1 MPRKKTKKKTP
12 TKKKITR
19 RKEKDRYIWAVGRR
33 KTATATIKLYSKKG
47 ELLVNEKQ
55 ISDYFPSEV
64 DEVLYSEPLRTT
76 NLLGKVSA
84 TFKVTGSGKNAQ
96 LGAVVHALSRAIN
109 KLDEEKYHSLLK
121 KKGFLTRDPRMK
133 ERRKPG
139 YAQKARAK
147 KQSPKR

>member
-1 MPRKKTKKKTP
+1 MPKKSKKETTKKKS
-12 TKKKITR
+12 
-19 RKEKDRYIWAVGRR
+19 RKSKYIWAVGRR
-33 KTATATIKLYSKKG
+33 KTATATVKLYSKKG
-47 ELLVNEKQ
+47 DFVVNDQPIKK
-55 ISDYFPSEV
+55 YFPGKVSEV
-64 DEVLYSEPLRTT
+64 FYSEPLRTT
-76 NLLGKVSA
+76 NLLDKVSA

-96 LGAVVHALSRAIN
+96 LSAVVHALSRALN

-139 YAQKARAK
+139 YAQSARAK

>member
-1 MPRKKTKKKTP
+1 MPKIKSKKTKNKP
-12 TKKKITR
+12 TKKDKF
-19 RKEKDRYIWAVGRR
+19 IWAVGRR
-33 KTATATIKLYSKKG
+33 KTAVATIKLYTKKG
-47 ELLVNEKQ
+47 ELLVNQKP
-55 ISDYFPSEV
+55 IDKYFPGEV
-64 DEVLYSEPLRTT
+64 NQVLYSEPLRTT

-84 TFKVTGSGKNAQ
+84 TFKVKGSGRNAQ
-96 LGAVVHALSRAIN
+96 LDAVIHALGRALN
-109 KLDEEKYHSLLK
+109 KLDEEKYRSILK

>member
-1 MPRKKTKKKTP
+1 MPRKSKKETTKKKSR
-12 TKKKITR
+12 KKKD
-19 RKEKDRYIWAVGRR
+19 KYIWAVGRR

-76 NLLGKVSA
+76 NLLGKISA
-84 TFKVTGSGKNAQ
+84 TFKVKGSGKNAQ

-139 YAQKARAK
+139 YAQSARAK

>member
-1 MPRKKTKKKTP
+1 MGINLRRKVPKKSKKTTSRKKKNK
-12 TKKKITR
+12 
-19 RKEKDRYIWAVGRR
+19 YIWAVGRR

-55 ISDYFPSEV
+55 IGEYFPGEV

-96 LGAVVHALSRAIN
+96 LWAVIHALSRAIN
-109 KLDEEKYHSLLK
+109 KLDEEKYHEVLK
-121 KKGFLTRDPRMK
+121 KKGFLSRDPRMR

>member
-1 MPRKKTKKKTP
+1 MPRTKKETTKKKSR
-12 TKKKITR
+12 KKKD
-19 RKEKDRYIWAVGRR
+19 KYIWAVGRR
-33 KTATATIKLYSKKG
+33 KTATATIKLYPKKG

-55 ISDYFPSEV
+55 ISEYFPGEV

-109 KLDEEKYHSLLK
+109 KFDEEKYHSLLK
-121 KKGFLTRDPRMK
+121 KKGFLSRDPRMR

-139 YAQKARAK
+139 LAQKARAR